1 MLTNKVMRMPELTGY
16 VGLSRASI
24 YAMMA
29 RDDGSFP
36 RPIKL
41 GERAVGWRSADI
53 DAWLAARPVASA
65 A

>member
-1 MLTNKVMRMPELTGY
+1 MSNKVMRMPELTGY

-29 RDDGSFP
+29 HDKGTFP

-41 GERAVGWRSADI
+41 GERAVGWRADDI
-53 DAWLAARPVASA
+53 DAWLAARPTASA

>member
-1 MLTNKVMRMPELTGY
+1 MPTTILRRPAVEAR
-16 VGLSRASI
+16 VGLSRSTI
-24 YAMMA
+24 YALMQ

-41 GERAVGWRSADI
+41 GERAVGWKAEDI

>member
-1 MLTNKVMRMPELTGY
+1 MPELTGY

-29 RDDGSFP
+29 RGEFV

-53 DAWLAARPVASA
+53 DAWLAARPMA
-65 A
+65 AA